1 MAPGAVARAQ
11 QHLFDRR
18 DDPRAFVGQPRTVD
32 VAREQGGAGLPF
44 EIIDPATHGVD
55 REPEPVGR
63 GAEAA
68 AANDF
73 QEDPRRVPI

>member
-1 MAPGAVARAQ
+1 LAPGAVARAQ

-44 EIIDPATHGVD
+44 EIIDPPAHGVD
-55 REPEPVGR
+55 
-63 GAEAA
+63 
-68 AANDF
+68 
-73 QEDPRRVPI
+73 